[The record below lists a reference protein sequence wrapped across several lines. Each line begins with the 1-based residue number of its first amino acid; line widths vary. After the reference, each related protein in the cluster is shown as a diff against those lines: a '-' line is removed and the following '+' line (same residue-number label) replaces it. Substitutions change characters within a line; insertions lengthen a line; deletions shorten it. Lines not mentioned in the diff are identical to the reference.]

1 MSSVRAST
9 APLLWCSLL
18 FIPFLATA
26 QGVGISE
33 VSIVPAAS
41 AILELRSTARG
52 FLMPRLTTGE
62 RDAVASPAT
71 GLLLFNSTLTDLN
84 VYSGSAW
91 RMLPSFSSMTS
102 GGIPYFSSST
112 AIASSGLLTA
122 NALILGGGAGSPPTS
137 MGLGTS
143 TTVLH
148 GNAAGAP
155 SFGAVNLATDVTGN
169 LPVGNLNNG
178 SGAGSTTFWRG
189 DGSWSVPKITSVNV
203 QTFTADGTYTPSTGM
218 VSCLVIC
225 VGGGGAGAGGI
236 NTDEAGGGG
245 GGGGTAIK
253 LVDATTVG
261 VSQAVTVA
269 AVSSGAGNS
278 SSFGAILSASG
289 GAAGVATGTSTT
301 VGVNA
306 AGGLGGVG
314 SGGDINIAGAPG
326 DRGIIFS
333 TNNGIGGNGGSSSYG
348 GGGLGGGSNTAGSDG
363 QNYGGGGGGG
373 HASGAANRNG
383 GNGAAGVVYV
393 IEYIQQ

>member
-1 MSSVRAST
+1 MSSVHRTMAS
-9 APLLWCSLL
+9 LLWCCIMSL
-18 FIPFLATA
+18 PFLVRA

-33 VSIVPAAS
+33 VSIVPEAS

-71 GLLLFNSTLTDLN
+71 GLLLFNSTLSDLN
-84 VYSGSAW
+84 LYSSGSW

-102 GGIPYFSSST
+102 GGVPYFSSST
-112 AIASSGLLTA
+112 SIASSGVLTA
-122 NALILGGGAGSPPTS
+122 NTLMIGGGAGSPPS
-137 MGLGTS
+137 SLAAGTS

-148 GNAAGAP
+148 GNAVGAP
-155 SFGAVNLATDVTGN
+155 TFGAVNLAADVTGN
-169 LPVGNLNNG
+169 LPVGNLNGG
-178 SGAGSTTFWRG
+178 SGAGATTFWRG
-189 DGSWSVPKITSVNV
+189 DASWAVPKITSVSV
-203 QTFTADGTYTPSTGM
+203 QTFTASGTYTPSTGM

-236 NTDEAGGGG
+236 ATDAAGGGG

-253 LVDATTVG
+253 LVDAATVG
-261 VSQAVTVA
+261 ASQSVTVA
-269 AVSSGAGNS
+269 ATSTGAGNS
-278 SSFGAILSASG
+278 SSFGAILSATG
-289 GAAGVATGTSTT
+289 GGVGATTGTSTT

-306 AGGLGGVG
+306 AGGAGGVG
-314 SGGDINIAGAPG
+314 SGGDLNLTGSPG

-333 TNNGIGGNGGSSSYG
+333 TNNGIGGTGGSSAYG
-348 GGGLGGGSNTAGSDG
+348 GGGAGGGSNTAGSAG

-373 HASGAANRNG
+373 HATGAADRTG
-383 GNGAAGVVYV
+383 GDGAAGVVYV